1 MLNSSHIHHK
11 CGDIVYS
18 YSGFTRASDKIDSG
32 TPHFLFV
39 VSPRGVRAG
48 KYIFIYMD
56 KELIS
61 SVIGV
66 RLVLSKRIG
75 VEKHNECDYVLFP
88 IGIVFVLCL
97 LMAFLN
103 FIGFDI

>member
-1 MLNSSHIHHK
+1 
-11 CGDIVYS
+11 
-18 YSGFTRASDKIDSG
+18 
-32 TPHFLFV
+32 
-39 VSPRGVRAG
+39 
-48 KYIFIYMD
+48 MD